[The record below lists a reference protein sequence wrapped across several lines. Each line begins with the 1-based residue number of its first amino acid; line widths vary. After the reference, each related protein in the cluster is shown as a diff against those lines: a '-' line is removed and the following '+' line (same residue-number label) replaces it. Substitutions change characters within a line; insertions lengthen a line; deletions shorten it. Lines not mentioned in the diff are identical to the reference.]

1 MKINWLLPASVFV
14 LLSLLP
20 SFTYSDLYNQTYET
34 ISQSAPWQW
43 EFLGP
48 YGGNINKIII
58 DTDDP
63 QELYILVSSLG
74 NIFYS
79 RNQGNSWDKLAG
91 FNQEC
96 SDMAVDPNDPE
107 RFYVVS
113 HSCIFKSV
121 DRGKNWET
129 IDLGTECTLNHI
141 AVDPLDSR
149 IIYMTGSYGSE
160 EYMAV
165 YQSKNGG
172 ESWSRKIINDSVKG
186 GGSYAI
192 AISPSVPNIIF
203 ISGTYSSE
211 SGLQH
216 RLYKTINSGSTWR
229 EVSNPINALALSI
242 AFDPQ
247 DPLRIYTISSWGI
260 YISSDGGDSWEK
272 AKSLATGYRLMI
284 DPVNP
289 NIIYAGGNGCIN
301 KSIDRGETWLRYT
314 NGLRGTCNTLAMQ
327 NSTVYLGSEY
337 GLYKSLDEGQNW
349 ASSHQ
354 GIGNMKISLLAVS
367 PSSPNV
373 IYARAEYAG
382 FYRTQD
388 SGKTWSELDPPPNCN
403 NISEFV
409 VNPQNSQE
417 LFSLSGG

>member
-172 ESWSRKIINDSVKG
+172 ESWS
-186 GGSYAI
+186 
-192 AISPSVPNIIF
+192 
-203 ISGTYSSE
+203 
-211 SGLQH
+211 
-216 RLYKTINSGSTWR
+216 
-229 EVSNPINALALSI
+229 LSLI
-242 AFDPQ
+242 H
-247 DPLRIYTISSWGI
+247 I
-260 YISSDGGDSWEK
+260 
-272 AKSLATGYRLMI
+272 
-284 DPVNP
+284 
-289 NIIYAGGNGCIN
+289 
-301 KSIDRGETWLRYT
+301 
-314 NGLRGTCNTLAMQ
+314 
-327 NSTVYLGSEY
+327 
-337 GLYKSLDEGQNW
+337 
-349 ASSHQ
+349 
-354 GIGNMKISLLAVS
+354 
-367 PSSPNV
+367 
-373 IYARAEYAG
+373 
-382 FYRTQD
+382 
-388 SGKTWSELDPPPNCN
+388 
-403 NISEFV
+403 
-409 VNPQNSQE
+409 
-417 LFSLSGG
+417 